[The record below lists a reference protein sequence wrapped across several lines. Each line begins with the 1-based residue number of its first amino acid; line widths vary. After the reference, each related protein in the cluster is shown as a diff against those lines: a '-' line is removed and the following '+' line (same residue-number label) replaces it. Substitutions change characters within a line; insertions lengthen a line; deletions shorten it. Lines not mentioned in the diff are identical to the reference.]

1 MDTDS
6 MSDNEY
12 LPTFCFH
19 IEFSSSNYYM
29 NAVLVIR
36 TNQIDYK
43 LRLFIQYSKII
54 KDGAIIFRR
63 FL

>member
-1 MDTDS
+1 
-6 MSDNEY
+6 MSDNKH

-19 IEFSSSNYYM
+19 IESSSSNYHM
-29 NAVLVIR
+29 HAILVIR

-54 KDGAIIFRR
+54 KDWAIIFRR